1 MLKGQIKKK
10 ALLQEAEKLFFTK
23 GYNRTGVQEL
33 VDAFH
38 CTKGSFYHHFESK
51 LQILGDVCALRSERA
66 FNQYKEQHYARDLDR
81 LNGLLYYALPFRK
94 GEEEMMALILPLAG
108 SPDSDVVM
116 QAVLRAQEE
125 FFRPE
130 MEQILMRLRA
140 DGVFHFYQDRLP
152 QLLWDTYCALYMRL
166 LSACSAIA
174 AKREVPDVAGLLCA
188 DRFIWERLLDA
199 PYGSMHI
206 IHADEVIL
214 SARDTVRYMKEGD
227 RFDEDDG
234 EAGL

>member
-10 ALLQEAEKLFFTK
+10 ALLEEAEKLFFTK

-66 FNQYKEQHYARDLDR
+66 FAQYREQHFARDLDR

-94 GEEEMMALILPLAG
+94 GEEQMMALILPLAG

-116 QAVLRAQEE
+116 QAVLRAQES

-130 MEQILMRLRA
+130 MEEILSRLKA
-140 DGVFHFYQDRLP
+140 DGVFHYYQESLP
-152 QLLWDTYCALYMRL
+152 QLLWDTYCALYMKL
-166 LSACSAIA
+166 LTASSAIA
-174 AKREVPDVAGLLCA
+174 VKNEQPDVAGLLNSA
-188 DRFIWERLLDA
+188 RFIWERLLDA
-199 PYGSMHI
+199 PYGSIHI
-206 IHADEVIL
+206 IHADEVIAA
-214 SARDTVRYMKEGD
+214 ARDTVQRMQ
-227 RFDEDDG
+227 DELNGAGGQAG
-234 EAGL
+234 EA